1 MQAKPIRRVETLAM
15 TAALAVSGQGMNRD
29 EHDAEHADHRRIDMR
44 RLHSRDARL
53 NTDGC

>member
-1 MQAKPIRRVETLAM
+1 MQARPIRRVETLAM